1 MFFSLEGKVAVVT
14 GAASGIGKC
23 TADRFLKAG
32 AKVVSADIQGGDK
45 AVRSDVSAFVRTDVS
60 KEEQVRK
67 LMDTAVAIFG
77 RLDIVVNNAGI
88 GTGGDIRDLTAEAF
102 DGIMAVNA
110 KGVLF
115 GIKHAAEHMTDGGSI
130 INTSSMAGLMAFPSY
145 AAYGASKAAV
155 ISLTKS
161 AAIELAPRGIRVN
174 AVCPSTIDTP
184 INAGEMAQ
192 VELALASH
200 IHPLGRIGKP
210 EEVAALYHYLASDES
225 AFITGVAIPFDA
237 GASAGIGL
245 GIIEPLVGLIAGAD

>member
-32 AKVVSADIQGGDK
+32 AKVVSADIRGGDEND
-45 AVRSDVSAFVRTDVS
+45 RSDVSAFVKVDVS
-60 KEEQVRK
+60 REEQVGK
-67 LMDTAVAIFG
+67 LMETAVSFFG

-88 GTGGDIRDLTAEAF
+88 GMGGDIRDLTEEAF
-102 DGIMAVNA
+102 DRIMAVNA

-115 GIKHAAEHMTDGGSI
+115 GIKHGAAHMADAGAI
-130 INTSSMAGLMAFPSY
+130 INTSSMAGLMGFPSY
-145 AAYGASKAAV
+145 AAYGASKAAI
-155 ISLTKS
+155 ISLTKN
-161 AAIELAPRGIRVN
+161 AAIELAPRRIRVN

-192 VELALASH
+192 VELALASQ

-225 AFITGVAIPFDA
+225 AFITGAVIAFDA

-245 GIIEPLVGLIAGAD
+245 GIIEPLVGMITGAE